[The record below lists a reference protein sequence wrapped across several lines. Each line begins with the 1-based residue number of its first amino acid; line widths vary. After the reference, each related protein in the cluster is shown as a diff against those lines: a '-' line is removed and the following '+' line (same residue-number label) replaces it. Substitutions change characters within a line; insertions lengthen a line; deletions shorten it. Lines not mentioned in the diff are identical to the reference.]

1 MGNLEGIYQQGTEGS
16 VPVEHVCGSA
26 GTGKTFLM
34 RQRIAE
40 DPDYGMLCSTTGI
53 SAVNLGAI
61 TINSLLGYFDTN
73 SLSEAFFNGWTLKRL
88 AKLCEQ
94 KYKNLVID
102 EISMLDGVQLDIIY
116 QSVKMLNE
124 NRAMAGMP
132 PLGIVATGDFA
143 QLPPIKA
150 KWAFEADCWPAFEAA
165 TIRLTKVYRQSDEKF
180 LEAINHIRAGR
191 GMVGATI
198 LSQLGVE
205 FVKHAD
211 TKFQG
216 TTIMAK
222 NDVVDNFNWLCQSQV
237 PGIPTTVYS
246 HRWMTVG
253 RQFPSEWKHIPSEMK
268 LKPTAYVMLLTNDVP
283 EFTYVNGDCGHIV
296 GYSPES
302 QTFTIRLVRTQEEVE
317 IGTITR
323 KVTQKEPP
331 DELIAKH
338 PGVRED
344 DLRELDREQG
354 MPYWDSE
361 VGREGMWVTG
371 AITFYPLRLAYA
383 STVHKCQGIS
393 LDKVQIDLT
402 QNFFSANSMVYVALS
417 RARTHQG
424 LRIVGTPALL
434 GSRCHVDPAVARWL

>member
-1 MGNLEGIYQQGTEGS
+1 MGNLEGIYQQGTEGAT
-16 VPVEHVCGSA
+16 PVEHICGSA

-124 NRAMAGMP
+124 NRAMMGMA

-150 KWAFEADCWPAFEAA
+150 KWAFEADCWPAFEAS
-165 TIRLTKVYRQSDEKF
+165 TTRLTKVWRQTDLRF

-198 LSQLGVE
+198 LFQLGVE
-205 FVKHAD
+205 FVKHAN

-222 NDVVDNFNWLCQSQV
+222 NDVVDNLVSARSEEHTSELQS
-237 PGIPTTVYS
+237 
-246 HRWMTVG
+246 
-253 RQFPSEWKHIPSEMK
+253 RQY
-268 LKPTAYVMLLTNDVP
+268 LV
-283 EFTYVNGDCGHIV
+283 C
-296 GYSPES
+296 
-302 QTFTIRLVRTQEEVE
+302 RL
-317 IGTITR
+317 
-323 KVTQKEPP
+323 
-331 DELIAKH
+331 
-338 PGVRED
+338 
-344 DLRELDREQG
+344 
-354 MPYWDSE
+354 
-361 VGREGMWVTG
+361 
-371 AITFYPLRLAYA
+371 
-383 STVHKCQGIS
+383 
-393 LDKVQIDLT
+393 
-402 QNFFSANSMVYVALS
+402 
-417 RARTHQG
+417 
-424 LRIVGTPALL
+424 
-434 GSRCHVDPAVARWL
+434 